1 MGATRQPQM
10 NEPKTQPFTV
20 EGGYLSPPSAVVE
33 CIIEAMDQGE
43 ALSLH
48 ALTPGHCDPMSE

>member
-10 NEPKTQPFTV
+10 NEPKTLPFTV
-20 EGGYLSPPSAVVE
+20 EGDYLSPPSAVVE

-43 ALSLH
+43 ALH